1 MSIRTL
7 ITTIAVAAALLAF
20 PVVASARFSDVGP
33 VDVHAKAQPAVPSPV
48 SEPVVSDSNGG
59 TGTATVIL
67 IAGLTLV
74 AGAATGIGGSRA
86 MQRRGRAL
94 QA

>member
-33 VDVHAKAQPAVPSPV
+33 LNVRPKAQPT
-48 SEPVVSDSNGG
+48 VVVAPDTGS
-59 TGTATVIL
+59 TGTQTTTVVL
-67 IAGLTLV
+67 IAGLTLL
-74 AGAATGIGGSRA
+74 AGAAAGFEGARLMRG
-86 MQRRGRAL
+86 RRGGAV

>member
-48 SEPVVSDSNGG
+48 SEPVVSDGG
-59 TGTATVIL
+59 TGTATVVL

-74 AGAATGIGGSRA
+74 AGAAAGLGGARA

>member
-20 PVVASARFSDVGP
+20 PVVASARLSDVGP
-33 VDVHAKAQPAVPSPV
+33 VDVHAKAQPA
-48 SEPVVSDSNGG
+48 PVVAEPASTG
-59 TGTATVIL
+59 TGTETVL
-67 IAGLTLV
+67 LV
-74 AGAATGIGGSRA
+74 AGLMLLAGAAAGIGGERIV
-86 MQRRGRAL
+86 QRRGRAL

>member
-33 VDVHAKAQPAVPSPV
+33 IDVHTKPQPAV
-48 SEPVVSDSNGG
+48 VVADDPGSSG
-59 TGTATVIL
+59 TQTTTVVL
-67 IAGLTLV
+67 VAGLTLL
-74 AGAATGIGGSRA
+74 AGAAMGFEGARLTSR
-86 MQRRGRAL
+86 RRAL
-94 QA
+94 RPSAS